1 MAISFKALATD
12 EVRKLQKGG
21 LDINGQRP
29 EVAISDGGGNPCRHC
44 LQDIPAGE
52 EMLIVAF
59 RPFPAPQPYAEQGP
73 LFLCAKEC
81 ERHPESAVLPELFQ
95 LRRELLMRGYNAD
108 NRIIYGTGQVRSIEE
123 VESAAADLFANPE
136 VRFIHLRSSTNNC
149 YQCRIDRAD

>member
-59 RPFPAPQPYAEQGP
+59 RPFPAPHPDDRCQPWQNRPQARMPATGP
-73 LFLCAKEC
+73 SCFFGA
-81 ERHPESAVLPELFQ
+81 
-95 LRRELLMRGYNAD
+95 
-108 NRIIYGTGQVRSIEE
+108 
-123 VESAAADLFANPE
+123 
-136 VRFIHLRSSTNNC
+136 
-149 YQCRIDRAD
+149 